1 MKKECAVG
9 ETLLGRIWRSVFGN
23 SDRISGLFLIAVA
36 CIALVAAAGL
46 PNGSIRAPDSG
57 FFPRSLSALL
67 LVFGSGIYILSF
79 VRPVEVSSLDAKSWR
94 VLIAAIALCAYAIT
108 LPYVGFVVDTILIML
123 LMMRGFGAMSWML
136 ASLIAVPSVVAAY
149 IGFIEL
155 GVPLPSG
162 ILPF

>member
-1 MKKECAVG
+1 VG

-23 SDRISGLFLIAVA
+23 SDRISALFLMTVA
-36 CIALVAAAGL
+36 CIALFAAAGL
-46 PNGSIRAPDSG
+46 PYGSIRAPDSG

-67 LVFGSGIYILSF
+67 LIFGAGIYVQSF
-79 VRPVEVSSLDAKSWR
+79 LRPVESSHLDSKSWR
-94 VLIAAIALCAYAIT
+94 VLIAAVALCAYAIT
-108 LPYVGFVVDTILIML
+108 LPRVGFVVDTILIML
-123 LMMRGFGAMSWML
+123 LMMRGFGAMSWTL

-149 IGFIEL
+149 VGFIEL